1 MLELRNVSMRF
12 GKNTALDEVDL
23 HLEDGVYGLLGPNG
37 AGKTTLMRCIA
48 GILHPTHGKISGADN
63 IGYLPQKFGM
73 FKELTVLETMEYF
86 AALKNIPRSQYRIC
100 AMECLEQVHLAERAK
115 DKVAS
120 LSGGMVR
127 RLGIAQTLL
136 GSPSLIMVDEPT
148 AGLDP
153 EERLRFKNLIS
164 GIRTNRI
171 ILIST
176 HIVEDV
182 ESVCDH
188 IVILHKGRILVQ
200 STAEDI
206 RKKAEGKVFSVPAA
220 RKSGQGNHIFFCGM
234 SMWAARSRFVYYRSK
249 NSPGNLQPQLWRM
262 DICCISMK
270 SYDQQV
276 AAHLDYASP
285 FITAVV
291 YTDHLYVRDY
301 TDSCNRVAP

>member
-1 MLELRNVSMRF
+1 MLDLENVSMYF
-12 GKNTALDEVDL
+12 GKNIALDKINL
-23 HLEDGVYGLLGPNG
+23 HLEHGVYGLLGPNG

-48 GILHPTHGKISGADN
+48 GILRSSNGKISGADH

-100 AMECLEQVHLAERAK
+100 ARECLQQLHLAERAK

-136 GSPSLIMVDEPT
+136 GSPSLILVDEPT

-164 GIRTNRI
+164 SIRKDRT

-188 IVILHKGRILVQ
+188 IIILHKGHILVQ
-200 STAEDI
+200 GTAEDI
-206 RKKAEGKVFSVPAA
+206 RKKAEGRVFSVPAA
-220 RKSGQGNHIFFCGM
+220 QKSELREPYFLLRDEYVGGEESLRILSQQE
-234 SMWAARSRFVYYRSK
+234 
-249 NSPGNLQPQLWRM
+249 QPWKPTTPTVEDGYM
-262 DICCISMK
+262 
-270 SYDQQV
+270 
-276 AAHLDYASP
+276 
-285 FITAVV
+285 
-291 YTDHLYVRDY
+291 LYIHEEL
-301 TDSCNRVAP
+301 